1 MLRNFLF
8 LIIIIQQVAFFFFI
22 IRQYYGYID
31 YNTFI
36 VILRTYSAIEF
47 VIEPL
52 PILIIGVHVE
62 FFFGRFRTNFMIDA
76 SLDPKM
82 PISQI
87 ENESILTKLNNA

>member
-8 LIIIIQQVAFFFFI
+8 LTIIINQVALFFI
-22 IRQYYGYID
+22 KLLLVLD
-31 YNTFI
+31 YLGNTFI
-36 VILRTYSAIEF
+36 AIIWTYLAIEF
-47 VIEPL
+47 VSELL
-52 PILIIGVHVE
+52 PILIIGLHVE
-62 FFFGRFRTNFMIDA
+62 FFFGRFRTNLMIDA